1 MTIAEHQRELPSDL
15 QSFIDRMFDELPF
28 VSEFPARL
36 TQLSLPALDLYEKDG
51 RYMLDIAVPGYEP
64 KDINVE
70 VNGNAVTISGTHTE
84 SDEKKGVRFHRR
96 EIRSGSFRR
105 TVSLPQDIDPDKV
118 DATIDKGVLAL
129 TLSPTKPIA
138 AKKIAIKTT

>member
-1 MTIAEHQRELPSDL
+1 MTIMEHQREVPSDL
-15 QSFIDRMFDELPF
+15 QSFIDRMFDEFPF

-36 TQLSLPALDLYEKDG
+36 GQLALPALDLYEKDG
-51 RYMLDIAVPGYEP
+51 RYMLDVAVPGYEP
-64 KDINVE
+64 KDVNIE

-84 SDEKKGVRFHRR
+84 SDEKKGARFHRR

-118 DATIDKGVLAL
+118 DATINKGVLTL

-138 AKKIAIKTT
+138 AKKIEIKST

>member
-1 MTIAEHQRELPSDL
+1 MTIMEHQREVPSDL
-15 QSFIDRMFDELPF
+15 QSFIDRMFDEFPF

-36 TQLSLPALDLYEKDG
+36 SQLALPALDLYEKDG
-51 RYMLDIAVPGYEP
+51 RYMLDVAVPGYEP
-64 KDINVE
+64 KDVNIE

-84 SDEKKGVRFHRR
+84 SDEKKGARFHRR

-118 DATIDKGVLAL
+118 DATISKGVLTLA
-129 TLSPTKPIA
+129 LSPTKPIA
-138 AKKIAIKTT
+138 AKKIAIKSM